1 MNILLL
7 DASSEIITFGFS
19 TNGEVIFQNEL
30 NSENNADLLTYE
42 VKGWLKRSGK
52 NYEDIDVVSLSNGPG
67 SFTGLRI
74 TSAIAKGICYSLN
87 KRLLEVNTLDI
98 LANCAEPDKNIT
110 KIIPLIGSN
119 MRTGEFY
126 FAEYI
131 CNSDGMKRVSDYRM
145 ETISSV
151 DKSALLIA
159 RSRISEG
166 FNLRIVNK
174 KQEMKSHNYL
184 ALKKIQNE
192 DFANVIISE
201 PYYIKEFVPLNNS

>member
-7 DASSEIITFGFS
+7 DASSEIISFAFS
-19 TNGEVIFQNEL
+19 SNGEVIFQNEL

-42 VKGWLKRSGK
+42 VKSWLKSSGK
-52 NYEDIDVVSLSNGPG
+52 NYADIDAVSLSNGPG

-87 KRLLEVNTLDI
+87 KKLLEVNTLDI
-98 LANCAEPDKNIT
+98 LANCFEPDKNIS
-110 KIIPLIGSN
+110 KIIPLISSN

-131 CNSDGMKRVSDYRM
+131 YSSDGMKRVSDYRM
-145 ETISSV
+145 ETISAV

-159 RSRISEG
+159 QPKVCATKRHLG
-166 FNLRIVNK
+166 
-174 KQEMKSHNYL
+174 
-184 ALKKIQNE
+184 
-192 DFANVIISE
+192 
-201 PYYIKEFVPLNNS
+201 